1 MLAYVDSSV
10 ILRLV
15 LGERKRLAEWPE
27 IEVGV
32 TSALTEVECLRTLD
46 RMRLGKRLGPDGLA
60 ERRAAVYATIRRL
73 EIVALNPAVLSRAT
87 NPLPVP
93 LGTLDALHLVTAML
107 RQDAAEVP
115 VTMATHDEAL
125 ALAARACGFAVVGA

>member
-15 LGERKRLAEWPE
+15 LGERNRLEEWSK

-46 RMRLGKRLGPDGLA
+46 RMRLGQRLGPEGLA
-60 ERRAAVYATIRRL
+60 ERRASVFTTLQKL
-73 EIVALNPAVLSRAT
+73 EVIGLSPAVLSRAA
-87 NPLPVP
+87 NPMPAP
-93 LGTLDALHLVTAML
+93 LGTLDALHLTTALL
-107 RQDAAEVP
+107 RRDASRVP

-125 ALAARACGFAVVGA
+125 ALAARASGLLVVGV